1 LQTNKNKIARIIST
15 IFIPPTFT
23 LIAFSIFAFQIEVET
38 SKIIITMLTSLIFGV
53 IAPISLFFILR
64 HRGKLVDAD
73 ASLKEERTFPYVIAT
88 IFYTAGLIV
97 LVASDINI
105 ISIAFWFCY
114 ISNTVIT
121 ILINL
126 KWKISAHA
134 IGAAGPVSAM
144 TYFFGPVALFF
155 FLIVV
160 FVGWS
165 RIQLGCHTFSQVTA
179 GVILAFLST
188 YFQIYAIIEFIY

>member
-1 LQTNKNKIARIIST
+1 
-15 IFIPPTFT
+15 
-23 LIAFSIFAFQIEVET
+23 
-38 SKIIITMLTSLIFGV
+38 M
-53 IAPISLFFILR
+53 
-64 HRGKLVDAD
+64 DAD
-73 ASLKEERTFPYVIAT
+73 ASLKEERTFPYVIA
-88 IFYTAGLIV
+88 IIIYASGLIV
-97 LVASDINI
+97 LIASNINI

-144 TYFFGPVALFF
+144 TYYFGPVALFF
-155 FLIVV
+155 LIIVI

-165 RIQLGCHTFSQVTA
+165 RIQLQCHTFSQVA
-179 GVILAFLST
+179 VGIILALLST
-188 YFQIYAIIEFIY
+188 YIQMYAIIKFIY